1 MHPTKQQ
8 KRDELR
14 LTVVA
19 CNGDQLLCAKSFDL
33 HPSPARWRL
42 AVCTSE
48 LTVERPL
55 QAMSRGRLTL
65 PVTSLKIFSLLNP
78 ERIPEPVRLAGK
90 GKRWCTW

>member
-1 MHPTKQQ
+1 MATNFYARNPSTFT
-8 KRDELR
+8 L
-14 LTVVA
+14 A
-19 CNGDQLLCAKSFDL
+19 PPGGDLLYC
-33 HPSPARWRL
+33 
-42 AVCTSE
+42 VCTSE
-48 LTVERPL
+48 LKVERPL